1 MEDKILSA
9 IRRHQAAAAA
19 LAEDHSVIGAIA
31 ETVAGTVLAGGKIL
45 ICGNGGSAA
54 DSQHIAAE
62 LVGRFKKERRAIA
75 AVALTSDTSI
85 LTCLGN
91 DYGFDRVFERQVEA
105 LGRPGDLLL
114 AISTSGSSVNV
125 LKAAVK
131 AREIG
136 MQVVGFFGKTGGVIL
151 PHCGLAFLAPETDTP
166 RVQEMHLL
174 AAHIICEMAEDA
186 VAAVRP
192 SDTHRA

>member
-9 IRRHQAAAAA
+9 IEQHQAAAAA
-19 LAEDHSVIGAIA
+19 LASDHSSIKAIA
-31 ETVAGTVLAGGKIL
+31 EALARTALAGGKIL

-54 DSQHIAAE
+54 DSQHIAGE
-62 LVGRFKKERRAIA
+62 FVGRFKKERRAIA
-75 AVALTSDTSI
+75 AVALTVDTSI

-114 AISTSGSSVNV
+114 AISTSGSSPNV

-131 AREIG
+131 AKEIG
-136 MQVVGFFGKTGGVIL
+136 MTVVGFFGKNGGTIL
-151 PHCGLAFLAPETDTP
+151 PHCGLAFLAPAADTP
-166 RVQEMHLL
+166 RVQEMHIL
-174 AAHIICEMAEDA
+174 AAHIICELVEDA
-186 VAAVRP
+186 VAREQA
-192 SDTHRA
+192 